1 MVYNNYI
8 CNNGEKYK
16 EKKSFSVLKVEYV
29 IEPSKITVLIS
40 GYIKKDINKY

>member
-16 EKKSFSVLKVEYV
+16 EKKSFSVLKVEYGAELMQNNRFDKRV
-29 IEPSKITVLIS
+29 
-40 GYIKKDINKY
+40 YKKRYK